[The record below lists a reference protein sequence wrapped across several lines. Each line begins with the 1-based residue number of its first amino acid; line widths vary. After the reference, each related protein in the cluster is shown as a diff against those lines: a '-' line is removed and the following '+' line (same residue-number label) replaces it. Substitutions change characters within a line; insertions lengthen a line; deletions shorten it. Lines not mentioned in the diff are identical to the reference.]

1 MKHLQRTTFVSGL
14 IILFLL
20 TACGRTVQPAPITNP
35 SSVETA
41 LAGTARAL
49 AQQTET
55 AQGFTPTPPVTPSET
70 PTPTPK
76 ASIYGTLLSVRE
88 DGSVLFVDKRA
99 NIQLVIPAGWL
110 PLRVNEPEYYDA
122 FNLDAVLNNQPI
134 WDQIASIQDTE
145 PDRFRLDAVD
155 IRDGHVVNGV
165 VTYINFIFEQ
175 GDMRSLE
182 KWAQAEGNRKKLF
195 SKFKLLSMGYPKTAD
210 GTRVLAI
217 DQSWAS
223 GKSETVFYRG
233 VFFSLPTGT
242 LILDFYTNNSFKETV
257 LPEFQQVVD
266 SLKLLEQ

>member
-1 MKHLQRTTFVSGL
+1 MKLSQRTIFVIGFV
-14 IILFLL
+14 ILFLL
-20 TACGRTVQPAPITNP
+20 AACGRSVQPVPVMNP
-35 SSVETA
+35 SGVETS

-49 AQQTET
+49 AHQTET
-55 AQGFTPTPPVTPSET
+55 AQGFTPTPLVTPSET

-76 ASIYGTLLSVRE
+76 ASIYGTSLFLRE
-88 DGSVLFVDKRA
+88 DGSALFVDEKARV
-99 NIQLVIPAGWL
+99 QLVIPSGWL

-122 FNLDAVLNNQPI
+122 FNLDVVLKNQPI
-134 WDQIASIQDTE
+134 WDHIASIQDTE
-145 PDRFRLDAVD
+145 PDRFRLDVVD

-165 VTYINFIFEQ
+165 ATYINVIFEQ
-175 GDMRSLE
+175 GDMRSLD

-195 SKFKLLSMGYPKTAD
+195 AKFKLLSMGYPKTAD
-210 GTRVLAI
+210 GTRVLVI

-242 LILDFYTNNSFKETV
+242 IILDFYTNKSFKDTV

-266 SLKLLEQ
+266 SLKLSE